1 MLSKTKINKKTL
13 LNNKK
18 NFRLDKFIELALY
31 ERNGY
36 YLSKKPIGKKYDFVT
51 SPEISQ
57 MFGEIIG
64 VYLLYHWREKI
75 NSKFNL
81 IELGPGNGTLFKDI
95 ERAAKILP
103 NFFENADINLIEINK
118 ELRKIQ
124 EKNFSYFKLSKIKW
138 SKAINFRS
146 KLPSIIYSN
155 EFFDCFAVRQFFFKR
170 FWIEKYVKFNNKNN
184 TYYFTNKKVTNIK
197 LLSKLNEYKKEK
209 LLEKSFEREKYFE
222 KICKFIKQNKGI
234 FITIDY
240 GYFENIKNFT
250 LQSLS
255 NHKFSNI
262 FENIGEQDISSHVNF
277 RELYRIAK
285 KYNLKIDEACSQRD
299 FLTKYGIL
307 ERKESLSK
315 NQDIK
320 TKNIIKNEAKRL
332 INNKEMGNLFKF
344 LIVSNL

>member
-1 MLSKTKINKKTL
+1 MQEKNKIKSSFLPNKQV
-13 LNNKK
+13 
-18 NFRLDKFIELALY
+18 FRLDKFINKALFSKD
-31 ERNGY
+31 GY
-36 YLSKKPIGKKYDFVT
+36 YYKKKVIGKKNDFIT

-57 MFGEIIG
+57 LFGEIIG
-64 VYLLYHWREKI
+64 VYILYIWKMKI
-75 NSKFNL
+75 NSKFNF
-81 IELGPGNGTLFKDI
+81 IELGPGKGTLFIDI
-95 ERAAKILP
+95 
-103 NFFENADINLIEINK
+103 INSIKKYPDFIKQANISLIEINK
-118 ELRKIQ
+118 QLLKVQ
-124 EKNFSYFKLSKIKW
+124 KQKIKGLKLDKINW
-138 SKAINFRS
+138 RSSINFKS

-184 TYYFTNKKVTNIK
+184 TYYFTDKKVTNIK